1 MTKQAVSV
9 TLHPDNL
16 LWLRGQAKA
25 QGRRSV
31 SETLDRLLSEA
42 RTGSRLQGGSIRS
55 VVGTIRIASSDPG
68 LSGADAAIRALFSSA
83 TGPSRKRRSA
93 REAPRGRA
101 KRTRG

>member
-31 SETLDRLLSEA
+31 SEALDRLLSEV

-55 VVGTIRIASSDPG
+55 VVGTIRIARSDPG
-68 LSGADAAIRALFSSA
+68 LSGADAAIRALFSSP
-83 TGPSRKRRSA
+83 TGRRRRRSSAGEA
-93 REAPRGRA
+93 RRGRA
-101 KRTRG
+101 KRTGG

>member
-25 QGRRSV
+25 HGRRSV
-31 SETLDRLLSEA
+31 SEALDRLLSEV
-42 RTGSRLQGGSIRS
+42 RTGRRLPDASIRS

-68 LSGADAAIRALFSSA
+68 LSGADAAIRALFSSP
-83 TGPSRKRRSA
+83 TGPRRRRTSP
-93 REAPRGRA
+93 REARDRG